1 MKVEFLSHF
10 NRDLDKI
17 RNQNIKIAVQKIILK
32 FESAQSISEIPNAKK
47 LSGHKSAYRVRIG
60 DYRIGVFVE
69 GTIIEFARIV
79 HRKDIYKL
87 FP

>member
-17 RNQNIKIAVQKIILK
+17 RNQNIKFAVQKIILK
-32 FESAQSISEIPNAKK
+32 FESAQSLSEIPNVKK
-47 LSGHKSAYRVRIG
+47 LSGHKSAYRIRIG
-60 DYRIGVFVE
+60 DYRMGIFVD
-69 GTIIEFARIV
+69 GRTVEFARII
-79 HRKDIYKL
+79 HRKDIYNL

>member
-1 MKVEFLSHF
+1 MQVEFLSQF

-17 RNQNIKIAVQKIILK
+17 RAAHIKQAILRVIIRT
-32 FESAQSISEIPNAKK
+32 ESAQKISEIPNVKK
-47 LSGHKSAYRVRIG
+47 LAGHRSAYRIRIG
-60 DYRIGVFVE
+60 DYRIGIFVD
-69 GTIIEFARIV
+69 GGVAQFARVI

>member
-17 RNQNIKIAVQKIILK
+17 RNQNIKLAVQKVILK
-32 FESAQSISEIPNAKK
+32 FESAQNISEIPNVKK
-47 LSGHKSAYRVRIG
+47 LSGHKSAYRIRIG
-60 DYRIGVFVE
+60 DYRIGIFVD
-69 GTIIEFARIV
+69 GRTAEFARII

>member
-1 MKVEFLSHF
+1 MQVEFLSQF

-17 RNQNIKIAVQKIILK
+17 QAGHIKQAIYRVILRT
-32 FESAQSISEIPNAKK
+32 ESAKRISDIPNLKK
-47 LSGHKSAYRVRIG
+47 LAGHKSAYRIRIG
-60 DYRIGVFVE
+60 EYRVGVFVE
-69 GTIIEFARIV
+69 GKTVEFARVV